1 LPEEAW
7 PAVRVIDENRAL
19 ASVNGGKNFVLDIEG
34 NRIEELPERPRIV
47 SSTAANGRVVV
58 RYE

>member
-7 PAVRVIDENRAL
+7 PAVRIIDENRAL
-19 ASVNGGKNFVLDIEG
+19 AGVDGGKNFVLDIEG
-34 NRIEELPERPRIV
+34 NRIEELPKRLRIV
-47 SSTAANGRVVV
+47 SSTVANGRVVV